1 MPQEDGKGT
10 VGEEAGGD
18 EVNAGFDDG
27 EDDHSIKEKVA
38 KLVDLGEKA
47 GEADCGCDE
56 AAGAGI

>member
-18 EVNAGFDDG
+18 EVDAGFDDG
-27 EDDHSIKEKVA
+27 EDDHSVNGKVA
-38 KLVDLGEKA
+38 ILVEGEEA